1 MSSSWEA
8 VGNTL
13 QPMVIRDT
21 YQESEA
27 MLKAFMEPTLLKSGL
42 LGEKNMHKAFLLLN
56 KSAMTSNADLQGNE

>member
-1 MSSSWEA
+1 MSSAWEA
-8 VGNTL
+8 VGNTP

-21 YQESEA
+21 NQESEA

-42 LGEKNMHKAFLLLN
+42 LGEKNMHKAFLLLS